1 MTTTS
6 RPKARKRRYD
16 GPTAEEKLCAF
27 LVEML
32 EKGVNPWRKEWKA
45 GGIRGHIN
53 LVTGQP
59 YRGQNPALLECYQQA
74 KGQPLSLWAGGAQA
88 KAKGWR
94 PIKGS
99 KAAYIVRPQANR
111 FEDEAENVKTGEV
124 ETVERA
130 WISYKP
136 CAVFNV
142 ADLCGVD
149 EKAQAELD
157 AAILRIQGLS
167 VDDPEPVRLQRAEDA
182 LRVWPVETVWK
193 GDRAFYQPSIDQIT
207 MPERQLFKS
216 AEALYATWAHETVHS
231 TGHESRLKRT
241 AGMASRFGSQAYARE
256 ELVAELG
263 AFLVCNRLQISSCSE
278 NHAAYLKHWIE
289 VLKEG
294 PKVLF
299 KVLSEATKAANL
311 ILGKEVEE

>member
-1 MTTTS
+1 MTTTT
-6 RPKARKRRYD
+6 RPKARSRYD
-16 GPTAEEKLCAF
+16 GPSPEQKLCAF

-32 EKGVNPWRKEWKA
+32 ERGVNPWRKEWKT
-45 GGIRGHIN
+45 GGIRGHVN
-53 LVTGQP
+53 LVTGDR

-99 KAAYIVRPQANR
+99 KAAYIIRPQSNK
-111 FEDEAENVKTGEV
+111 FSDEVENIKTGEV

-167 VDDPEPVRLQRAEDA
+167 VEDPEPVRLQRAEDA
-182 LRVWPVETVWK
+182 LKVWPVETVWK
-193 GDRAFYQPSIDQIT
+193 GDKAFYQPSIDQIT
-207 MPERQLFKS
+207 MPERHLFQN
-216 AEALYATWAHETVHS
+216 AEAMYATWAHETVHS
-231 TGHESRLKRT
+231 TGHESRLKRS
-241 AGMASRFGSQAYARE
+241 AGMASRYGSQAYAKE

-278 NHAAYLKHWIE
+278 NHAAYLQHWIE

-294 PKVLF
+294 PKTLF
-299 KVLSEATKAANL
+299 KVLGDATKAANE